1 MQRFRT
7 HLYSLKMENK
17 ITDWTD
23 RMIKTG
29 TSWSEKIQ
37 KELDESDHI
46 IYLLSP
52 DFLATPYIMD
62 VELKK
67 GIEKN
72 DRDQSAMQFIH
83 IQDCNWQNH
92 PKLSSLQHLLD
103 PNKVGKDILVV
114 NDPMNDKAW
123 VTIINDLRNVLKD
136 K

>member
-1 MQRFRT
+1 
-7 HLYSLKMENK
+7 MENK

-29 TSWSEKIQ
+29 TSWNEKIQ

-83 IQDCNWQNH
+83 IQD
-92 PKLSSLQHLLD
+92 
-103 PNKVGKDILVV
+103 
-114 NDPMNDKAW
+114 
-123 VTIINDLRNVLKD
+123 
-136 K
+136 